1 LKRALSEPGQRTRKG
16 AVRSM
21 NVQQYHAGETI
32 EATFD
37 FLYGDRAKS
46 VTATFAH
53 VDDPVTKLQLSSGR
67 PEEHRSTEEAGY
79 GYWRVVLS
87 GDVTAED
94 KLGTYRCEV
103 VEAEYPGGRKVAFAG
118 VPDIGIE
125 IVEEEI
131 PPPEILGDWEWRKET

>member
-1 LKRALSEPGQRTRKG
+1 
-16 AVRSM
+16 M

-53 VDDPVTKLQLSSGR
+53 VDDPVTKLQLSSGT
-67 PEEHRSTEEAGY
+67 PEEHRATEEAGY

-87 GDVTAED
+87 GDVTVED

-125 IVEEEI
+125 IAEEEI

>member
-1 LKRALSEPGQRTRKG
+1 
-16 AVRSM
+16 M
-21 NVQQYHAGETI
+21 DVQQYHAGETI

-37 FLYGDRAKS
+37 FLYGDRAES

-53 VDDPVTKLQLSSGR
+53 LDESATKLHLSGT
-67 PEEHRSTEEAGY
+67 PEEQRATEEAGY
-79 GYWRVVLS
+79 AYWRVVLL
-87 GDVTAED
+87 GEVTAEN

-125 IVEEEI
+125 IAEEEI
-131 PPPEILGDWEWRKET
+131 PPPEILGDWGWRKET